1 NIIRPHIVAVYRD
14 GKPRTLVVG
23 RLETTRLVSRIGY
36 WRLWAPKLQSINL
49 AHGCVGEDLSDEAAR
64 LVVSTLLESLRAGAA
79 VLAWLPWLDARS
91 LLFSKIN
98 SMASF
103 LCSDHFKGSTIHY
116 GRRLKS
122 DRGSFIESLSSHERN
137 NHKRRARRLRAEF
150 HGAVRMDCFD
160 NVEQID
166 RLVRDV
172 EIVMQR
178 SYQRRLGVGFVNSER
193 VYERLKFEAKK
204 GWLRG
209 YILYIRDAPC
219 AFWIGSLYNGKFQ
232 SEFMG
237 YDPTYGK
244 YSPGM
249 YLVVSALD

>member
-1 NIIRPHIVAVYRD
+1 
-14 GKPRTLVVG
+14 
-23 RLETTRLVSRIGY
+23 
-36 WRLWAPKLQSINL
+36 
-49 AHGCVGEDLSDEAAR
+49 
-64 LVVSTLLESLRAGAA
+64 
-79 VLAWLPWLDARS
+79 
-91 LLFSKIN
+91 
-98 SMASF
+98 
-103 LCSDHFKGSTIHY
+103 
-116 GRRLKS
+116 
-122 DRGSFIESLSSHERN
+122 
-137 NHKRRARRLRAEF
+137 
-150 HGAVRMDCFD
+150 MDCFD

-249 YLVVSALD
+249 YLVVSALDELSKSVDGRDGVSYLDFGAGEGEWKAVLSDQCVVERSVYIFAPTVGGVCVNIFRSVPAIIDLWMKLVLRKWNLLTPLKRLLRKKLARLSN